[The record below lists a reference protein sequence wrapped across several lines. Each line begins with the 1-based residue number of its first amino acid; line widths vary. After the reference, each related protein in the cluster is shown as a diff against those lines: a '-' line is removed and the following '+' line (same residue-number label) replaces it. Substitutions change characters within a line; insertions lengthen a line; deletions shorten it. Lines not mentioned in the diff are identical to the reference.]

1 MQRYRQNATAES
13 LRNGDDVTFR
23 EFVQFVTDDSSNET
37 RNEHWKPIYELCQ
50 PCLVNY
56 NLVSKYESLV
66 EDATEVLERMGVES
80 VRYIQLFLILDP

>member
-1 MQRYRQNATAES
+1 MKNIFSKRYRQNPTEES
-13 LRNGDDVTFR
+13 LKNGDDVTFQ
-23 EFVQFVTDDSSNET
+23 EFVEYVTDESSNET

-66 EDATEVLERMGVES
+66 EDATEVLERIGVDF
-80 VRYIQLFLILDP
+80 VK

>member
-1 MQRYRQNATAES
+1 MKH
-13 LRNGDDVTFR
+13 GDDVTFS
-23 EFVQFVTDDSSNET
+23 EFVEFVTDDSFNET
-37 RNEHWKPIYELCQ
+37 RNEHWKSIYELCR

-80 VRYIQLFLILDP
+80 VK

>member
-1 MQRYRQNATAES
+1 M
-13 LRNGDDVTFR
+13 TFR
-23 EFVQFVTDDSSNET
+23 EFVEFVTDDSFNET

-80 VRYIQLFLILDP
+80 IK